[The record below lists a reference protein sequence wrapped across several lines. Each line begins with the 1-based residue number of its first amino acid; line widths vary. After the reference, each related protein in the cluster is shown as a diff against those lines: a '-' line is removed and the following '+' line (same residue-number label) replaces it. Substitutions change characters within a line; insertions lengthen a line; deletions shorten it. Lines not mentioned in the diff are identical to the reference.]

1 MHFHKHF
8 QLEISS
14 KAPCKRT
21 QLCWPTNPNIVGCYM
36 LRPFVHP
43 VACCWMLLRVVAQS
57 LKPVKLFSRQ
67 LPSFLLFCDRR
78 SVALLYCCCS
88 CCIRLHT
95 TANTHAT
102 TPKNVGVTVLGVV
115 AFVCTKPKCDIKAE
129 NSSTWCEFHAGR
141 KGLRPMGSNA
151 DYLLLSPVLVLT
163 LGTLRYED
171 GELGRRLNRM
181 SKTRSSPVVPAKN
194 K

>member
-1 MHFHKHF
+1 MGCIHPKMHCRSQH
-8 QLEISS
+8 
-14 KAPCKRT
+14 
-21 QLCWPTNPNIVGCYM
+21 CWELLHPFADHCQHARNNSQHCWRNNVG
-36 LRPFVHP
+36 
-43 VACCWMLLRVVAQS
+43 
-57 LKPVKLFSRQ
+57 
-67 LPSFLLFCDRR
+67 
-78 SVALLYCCCS
+78 S

-102 TPKNVGVTVLGVV
+102 THKNVGATVLGVV

-129 NSSTWCEFHAGR
+129 NSSTWCEFHEGR

-151 DYLLLSPVLVLT
+151 DYLLLSQWVPVLVLT

-171 GELGRRLNRM
+171 GELGRRLNWM

>member
-1 MHFHKHF
+1 MLDPFAQLF
-8 QLEISS
+8 QH
-14 KAPCKRT
+14 
-21 QLCWPTNPNIVGCYM
+21 CWGHARSLRMVYKDLWVVSFPRCTAGPNIVG
-36 LRPFVHP
+36 
-43 VACCWMLLRVVAQS
+43 
-57 LKPVKLFSRQ
+57 
-67 LPSFLLFCDRR
+67 
-78 SVALLYCCCS
+78 S

-102 TPKNVGVTVLGVV
+102 THKNVGATVLGVV

-129 NSSTWCEFHAGR
+129 NSSTWCEFHEGR

-151 DYLLLSPVLVLT
+151 DYLLLSQWVPVLVLT

-171 GELGRRLNRM
+171 GELGRRLNWM